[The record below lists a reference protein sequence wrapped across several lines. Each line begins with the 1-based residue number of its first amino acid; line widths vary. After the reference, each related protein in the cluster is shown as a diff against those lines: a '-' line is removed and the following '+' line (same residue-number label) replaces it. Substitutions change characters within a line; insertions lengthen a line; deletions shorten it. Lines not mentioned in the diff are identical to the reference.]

1 MAKQNRLDFTDIKK
15 PTIKNMLTTVIMLS
29 IPAMM
34 AQLTTVVMQYI
45 DAAMVG
51 NIGAGASAAIGLVST
66 TTWLLG
72 GLCSSL
78 AMGFS
83 VLVAQLVGAKREN
96 DARST
101 FRQGLVVCAV
111 LGLALSVLAVSISSK
126 LPVWLGGEEQI
137 IKDASL
143 YFLIY
148 ALSLP
153 ATQIRMLSSSSLQCS
168 GDMKTPSILNILMC
182 FLDVVF
188 NFILIYPT
196 RSVSVFGTKVIMP
209 GVGLGVAGAAAGTA
223 LADVVTALLMLCVC
237 IFRSEKLSF
246 KLGGEWKIRKNT
258 LFSALRIS
266 VPSAFE
272 HAIMCTGYICST
284 LIIAPLGTV
293 AVAANSLAVTAESFC
308 YMPGYGIGS
317 ASTTIVGQ
325 SIGAERKDI
334 AKRFSWCAVFLGVS
348 VMTFMGALMFLG
360 SDFMFSL
367 LSNDPDVRALGA
379 DILKIEAFAEPLY
392 AASIVCTGALRGAG
406 DTLVPGILNLVSMW
420 GVRITLSLLLVP
432 HMGLYGVWVAMATEL
447 CFRGVIYLVRLGRGK
462 WLLRS
467 VGVLKD

>member
-1 MAKQNRLDFTDIKK
+1 
-15 PTIKNMLTTVIMLS
+15 
-29 IPAMM
+29 
-34 AQLTTVVMQYI
+34 
-45 DAAMVG
+45 
-51 NIGAGASAAIGLVST
+51 
-66 TTWLLG
+66 
-72 GLCSSL
+72 
-78 AMGFS
+78 
-83 VLVAQLVGAKREN
+83 
-96 DARST
+96 
-101 FRQGLVVCAV
+101 
-111 LGLALSVLAVSISSK
+111 
-126 LPVWLGGEEQI
+126 
-137 IKDASL
+137 
-143 YFLIY
+143 
-148 ALSLP
+148 
-153 ATQIRMLSSSSLQCS
+153 
-168 GDMKTPSILNILMC
+168 
-182 FLDVVF
+182 
-188 NFILIYPT
+188 
-196 RSVSVFGTKVIMP
+196 
-209 GVGLGVAGAAAGTA
+209 
-223 LADVVTALLMLCVC
+223 
-237 IFRSEKLSF
+237 
-246 KLGGEWKIRKNT
+246 
-258 LFSALRIS
+258 
-266 VPSAFE
+266 
-272 HAIMCTGYICST
+272 
-284 LIIAPLGTV
+284 
-293 AVAANSLAVTAESFC
+293 
-308 YMPGYGIGS
+308 MPGYGIGS